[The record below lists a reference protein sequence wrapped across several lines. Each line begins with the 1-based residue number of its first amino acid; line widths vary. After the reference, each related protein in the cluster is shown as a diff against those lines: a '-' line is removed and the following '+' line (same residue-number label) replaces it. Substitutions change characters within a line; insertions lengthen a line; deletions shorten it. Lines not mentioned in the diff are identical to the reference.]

1 MSDIVTL
8 EVKDHVGFVTLN
20 RAEKYNALSI
30 AMIEKIIET
39 GEAVMNDR
47 SIRVVVMSGK
57 GKGFCAGLDMENF
70 QKLAEGVDKT
80 NLFDRY
86 HHTPANRAQQAAYI
100 WKQVPVPVIA
110 ALHGV
115 AYGGGLQIALGADIR
130 LASPDLRMS
139 VMEIKWGLIPDMSI
153 TQTMCDQVRLD
164 VAKELVFTGRIV
176 KAAEA
181 AELGLVTRVVDD
193 PLSEATEMARVIASK
208 SPDAIT
214 RDKRLLESAWRAGP
228 AQGLII
234 EETLQRE
241 LMGGPNQIEAVMA
254 NFEKRDPKFSDRS

>member
-1 MSDIVTL
+1 MAEIVTL
-8 EVKDHVGFVTLN
+8 EVKDHIGFVTLN

-30 AMIEKIIET
+30 EMIEKIIET
-39 GEAVMNDR
+39 GKAVMNDR
-47 SIRVVVMSGK
+47 SIRVVVMSGA

-70 QKLAEGVDKT
+70 QKLAEGVDKI
-80 NLFDRY
+80 NLFDRSY
-86 HHTPANRAQQAAYI
+86 NTPANRAQQAAYV

-130 LASPDLRMS
+130 LASPDLKMS

-164 VAKELVFTGRIV
+164 VAKELVFTGRVV
-176 KAAEA
+176 KADEA
-181 AELGLVTRVVDD
+181 AQLGLVTRVVDD
-193 PLSEATEMARVIASK
+193 PLAEATEMARLIASK
-208 SPDAIT
+208 SPDAIS
-214 RDKRLLESAWRAGP
+214 RDKQLLESAWRAGP
-228 AQGLII
+228 AQGLIV

-241 LMGGPNQIEAVMA
+241 IIGQPNQIEAVMS
-254 NFEKRDPKFSDRS
+254 NFENRAPKFSDRS